1 LAPIFLAS
9 EVPLLLSSFG
19 FGGGL
24 ETTSSSE
31 KEKDLEWKKALHIQ
45 T

>member
-24 ETTSSSE
+24 EEISSSE
-31 KEKDLEWKKALHIQ
+31 KENNLE
-45 T
+45 